1 MSSAYDDHL
10 SKDGRG
16 VSEEEV
22 QELAKQKA
30 HELFSVCDIE
40 QKGFITK
47 RDMQRLQNE
56 LPLLPDQ
63 LEAVFDS
70 LDDDGNGYLTL
81 EEFTE
86 GFGSYLGINFMGD
99 STMEGDDTLENVY
112 EGEERQEE
120 EKQFTDMME
129 NIGAKSLFDD
139 ENTIKNLWMKIRRD
153 EPEMV
158 GNFEEFLYKTST
170 DLRKKK
176 ADFDTLENALKS
188 KSTAHDEEVRKL
200 YEEMEYQ
207 IKKEKERILSEEQLK
222 ERNVRETLERDLEE
236 KDKQLQELLNRH
248 SEMEKKLE
256 TLNLV
261 ETETKQENE
270 KLAKDKEEL
279 EDMLMKSQV
288 GLEDSKMYIDQ
299 LRHQQKKEKQDR
311 ARSAIKLTESIALE
325 RESLV
330 KQLDTLKD
338 VNKRLRDDKDEAEI
352 RRILEAE
359 AGRST
364 PRKKELFK
372 QGSILGDYFP
382 TSRRKFESTA
392 ESIEESLDVDSGKE
406 DGYSDDDIECD
417 DDDLIEHNCANL
429 NNNDVLYV
437 DSDDKI
443 KGSYYGHD
451 SNIDQL
457 KSSDE
462 DEAGKTGSNKSR
474 HKPKRKIT
482 SKKPG
487 FHPISMHS
495 KRPVAPSSGDGVDDS
510 FEESGDNIDMMV
522 APAFEDSLVLSPTG
536 KRCSI
541 FFENLKSV
549 NMETVGVQT
558 EEEMIPKSELEK
570 FTSQISVDSSTNTD
584 IVEAKVD
591 NSSNTEENF
600 TRSDTVDSS
609 TNTDIESAD
618 DIQNNLL
625 EDMAVSSSIDCSTST
640 DDLEQTK
647 DELKLEL
654 PVCSVSVSTNTE
666 FNEYQQ
672 PENLESNLGRRDL
685 CNETMFKSESL
696 GVLESGKIS
705 DIDNSLEG
713 GSHKDFLRN
722 KKDFKLKRNNRVSD
736 NDENSIEMNRV
747 KPGVTTM
754 VLEHNDRFVI
764 PMDGPVRDRI
774 DFQGNDEVLQGTRGQ
789 PVGADIETN
798 EKGLESTVA
807 MRQRIFKVV
816 FVGDSGVGKSSF
828 IHRFCNDNFNPTFSA
843 TIGVDFQV
851 KSLNLGGQSI
861 VLQLWDTAGQERFR
875 SITKQYFRK
884 ADGVVIMYDVNS
896 EATYTNVRNWME
908 SVQEGVEEG
917 TVVLLVGNKT
927 DIAETEADRAVKTKD
942 GNKLSVEYD
951 GIFFETSAKMGNNVK
966 ESMEAMASILKE
978 KEDKEIEK
986 ALHLDDSATKKK
998 FCCG

>member
-22 QELAKQKA
+22 QEMAKQKA

-188 KSTAHDEEVRKL
+188 KSSAHDEEVRKL

-270 KLAKDKEEL
+270 KLAKDKDEL

-352 RRILEAE
+352 RRDLTSNPETDDLEQILEAE
-359 AGRST
+359 AGRSA

-429 NNNDVLYV
+429 NNNDVLYG

-451 SNIDQL
+451 SNILDQL

-474 HKPKRKIT
+474 QKPKRKIA

-487 FHPISMHS
+487 FHPIS
-495 KRPVAPSSGDGVDDS
+495 
-510 FEESGDNIDMMV
+510 
-522 APAFEDSLVLSPTG
+522 
-536 KRCSI
+536 
-541 FFENLKSV
+541 
-549 NMETVGVQT
+549 
-558 EEEMIPKSELEK
+558 
-570 FTSQISVDSSTNTD
+570 
-584 IVEAKVD
+584 
-591 NSSNTEENF
+591 
-600 TRSDTVDSS
+600 
-609 TNTDIESAD
+609 
-618 DIQNNLL
+618 
-625 EDMAVSSSIDCSTST
+625 
-640 DDLEQTK
+640 
-647 DELKLEL
+647 
-654 PVCSVSVSTNTE
+654 
-666 FNEYQQ
+666 
-672 PENLESNLGRRDL
+672 
-685 CNETMFKSESL
+685 
-696 GVLESGKIS
+696 
-705 DIDNSLEG
+705 
-713 GSHKDFLRN
+713 
-722 KKDFKLKRNNRVSD
+722 
-736 NDENSIEMNRV
+736 
-747 KPGVTTM
+747 
-754 VLEHNDRFVI
+754 
-764 PMDGPVRDRI
+764 

-927 DIAETEADRAVKTKD
+927 DIAESEADRAVKTKD

-978 KEDKEIEK
+978 KEDKDIEK
-986 ALHLDDSATKKK
+986 ALHLDDTATKKK

>member
-352 RRILEAE
+352 RRDLTSNPETDDLEQILEAE

-429 NNNDVLYV
+429 NNNDVLYG

-451 SNIDQL
+451 SNIPDQL

-474 HKPKRKIT
+474 HKPKRKIA

-487 FHPISMHS
+487 FHPIS
-495 KRPVAPSSGDGVDDS
+495 
-510 FEESGDNIDMMV
+510 
-522 APAFEDSLVLSPTG
+522 
-536 KRCSI
+536 
-541 FFENLKSV
+541 
-549 NMETVGVQT
+549 
-558 EEEMIPKSELEK
+558 
-570 FTSQISVDSSTNTD
+570 
-584 IVEAKVD
+584 
-591 NSSNTEENF
+591 
-600 TRSDTVDSS
+600 
-609 TNTDIESAD
+609 
-618 DIQNNLL
+618 
-625 EDMAVSSSIDCSTST
+625 
-640 DDLEQTK
+640 
-647 DELKLEL
+647 
-654 PVCSVSVSTNTE
+654 
-666 FNEYQQ
+666 
-672 PENLESNLGRRDL
+672 
-685 CNETMFKSESL
+685 
-696 GVLESGKIS
+696 
-705 DIDNSLEG
+705 
-713 GSHKDFLRN
+713 
-722 KKDFKLKRNNRVSD
+722 
-736 NDENSIEMNRV
+736 
-747 KPGVTTM
+747 
-754 VLEHNDRFVI
+754 
-764 PMDGPVRDRI
+764 
-774 DFQGNDEVLQGTRGQ
+774 DFQGNDEALQGTRGQ
-789 PVGADIETN
+789 PVGADVETN

-927 DIAETEADRAVKTKD
+927 DIAESEADRAVKTKD

>member
-352 RRILEAE
+352 RRDLTSNPETDDLEQILEAE

-487 FHPISMHS
+487 FHPIS
-495 KRPVAPSSGDGVDDS
+495 
-510 FEESGDNIDMMV
+510 
-522 APAFEDSLVLSPTG
+522 
-536 KRCSI
+536 
-541 FFENLKSV
+541 
-549 NMETVGVQT
+549 
-558 EEEMIPKSELEK
+558 
-570 FTSQISVDSSTNTD
+570 
-584 IVEAKVD
+584 
-591 NSSNTEENF
+591 
-600 TRSDTVDSS
+600 
-609 TNTDIESAD
+609 
-618 DIQNNLL
+618 
-625 EDMAVSSSIDCSTST
+625 
-640 DDLEQTK
+640 
-647 DELKLEL
+647 
-654 PVCSVSVSTNTE
+654 
-666 FNEYQQ
+666 
-672 PENLESNLGRRDL
+672 
-685 CNETMFKSESL
+685 
-696 GVLESGKIS
+696 
-705 DIDNSLEG
+705 
-713 GSHKDFLRN
+713 
-722 KKDFKLKRNNRVSD
+722 
-736 NDENSIEMNRV
+736 
-747 KPGVTTM
+747 
-754 VLEHNDRFVI
+754 
-764 PMDGPVRDRI
+764 

>member
-487 FHPISMHS
+487 FHPIS
-495 KRPVAPSSGDGVDDS
+495 
-510 FEESGDNIDMMV
+510 
-522 APAFEDSLVLSPTG
+522 
-536 KRCSI
+536 
-541 FFENLKSV
+541 
-549 NMETVGVQT
+549 
-558 EEEMIPKSELEK
+558 
-570 FTSQISVDSSTNTD
+570 
-584 IVEAKVD
+584 
-591 NSSNTEENF
+591 
-600 TRSDTVDSS
+600 
-609 TNTDIESAD
+609 
-618 DIQNNLL
+618 
-625 EDMAVSSSIDCSTST
+625 
-640 DDLEQTK
+640 
-647 DELKLEL
+647 
-654 PVCSVSVSTNTE
+654 
-666 FNEYQQ
+666 
-672 PENLESNLGRRDL
+672 
-685 CNETMFKSESL
+685 
-696 GVLESGKIS
+696 
-705 DIDNSLEG
+705 
-713 GSHKDFLRN
+713 
-722 KKDFKLKRNNRVSD
+722 
-736 NDENSIEMNRV
+736 
-747 KPGVTTM
+747 
-754 VLEHNDRFVI
+754 
-764 PMDGPVRDRI
+764 
-774 DFQGNDEVLQGTRGQ
+774 DFQGNDEALQGTRGQ
-789 PVGADIETN
+789 PVGADVETN

>member
-1 MSSAYDDHL
+1 
-10 SKDGRG
+10 
-16 VSEEEV
+16 
-22 QELAKQKA
+22 
-30 HELFSVCDIE
+30 
-40 QKGFITK
+40 
-47 RDMQRLQNE
+47 
-56 LPLLPDQ
+56 
-63 LEAVFDS
+63 
-70 LDDDGNGYLTL
+70 
-81 EEFTE
+81 
-86 GFGSYLGINFMGD
+86 MGD

-139 ENTIKNLWMKIRRD
+139 ENTIRHLWMKIRRD

-170 DLRKKK
+170 DLRKTK

-188 KSTAHDEEVRKL
+188 KSSAHDEEVRKL

-256 TLNLV
+256 VLNLV

-338 VNKRLRDDKDEAEI
+338 VNKKLRDDKDEAEI
-352 RRILEAE
+352 RRDLTSNPETDDPEQILEAE
-359 AGRST
+359 AGRSS

-392 ESIEESLDVDSGKE
+392 ESIEESLDVESGNE
-406 DGYSDDDIECD
+406 DGFSDDDIECD
-417 DDDLIEHNCANL
+417 DDDLIENNCANL
-429 NNNDVLYV
+429 NNNDILYG
-437 DSDDKI
+437 DSDDKV

-451 SNIDQL
+451 SNKLDQSL
-457 KSSDE
+457 RSSDE
-462 DEAGKTGSNKSR
+462 DEAGKTDSNKSR
-474 HKPKRKIT
+474 HKPKRKIP

-487 FHPISMHS
+487 FHPVSMHS
-495 KRPVAPSSGDGVDDS
+495 KRPVAPPSGDGVDDS
-510 FEESGDNIDMMV
+510 YEESGDNIDMMV

-536 KRCSI
+536 KRHSI

-549 NMETVGVQT
+549 DMETVAVQT

-570 FTSQISVDSSTNTD
+570 FTSSLSVDSSTNTD
-584 IVEAKVD
+584 IIESKGD
-591 NSSNTEENF
+591 NSSNTIENIS
-600 TRSDTVDSS
+600 RSDTVDSS
-609 TNTDIESAD
+609 TNTDIMESKVD
-618 DIQNNLL
+618 NSCNTVENMTRSDTIDSSTNTDIFEPTGDIENKSLK
-625 EDMAVSSSIDCSTST
+625 DMSVSCTIDCSTST
-640 DDLEQTK
+640 DDLEHTEEGIK
-647 DELKLEL
+647 SESS
-654 PVCSVSVSTNTE
+654 VCSVSVSTNTDFE
-666 FNEYQQ
+666 EYQSHEK
-672 PENLESNLGRRDL
+672 PESNLGLGDV
-685 CNETMFKSESL
+685 CNETNYKTESL
-696 GVLESGKIS
+696 GLLEGGKIS
-705 DIDNSLEG
+705 DIDNSFEV
-713 GSHKDFLRN
+713 GSQKDFNRN
-722 KKDFKLKRNNRVSD
+722 KKDFKLKRNNRISD
-736 NDENSIEMNRV
+736 GDENSIEMAKM
-747 KPGVTTM
+747 KPNIGVSTM

-764 PMDGPVRDRI
+764 PRDGPVRDRI
-774 DFQGNDEVLQGTRGQ
+774 DFHGNDEVLQGTRGQ

-798 EKGLESTVA
+798 EKGVESTVA

-851 KSLNLGGQSI
+851 KSLILGGQSI

-927 DIAETEADRAVKTKD
+927 DIAESESDRAVKTKD

-986 ALHLDDSATKKK
+986 ALHLDDSAAKKK

>member
-22 QELAKQKA
+22 QQMAKQKA

-139 ENTIKNLWMKIRRD
+139 ENTIRHLWMKIRRD

-170 DLRKKK
+170 DLRKTK

-188 KSTAHDEEVRKL
+188 KSSAHDEEVRKL

-256 TLNLV
+256 VLNLV

-338 VNKRLRDDKDEAEI
+338 VNKKLRDDKDEAEI
-352 RRILEAE
+352 RRDLTSNPETDDPEQILEAE
-359 AGRST
+359 AGRSS

-392 ESIEESLDVDSGKE
+392 ESIEESLDVESGNE
-406 DGYSDDDIECD
+406 DGFSDDDIECD
-417 DDDLIEHNCANL
+417 DDDLIENNCANL
-429 NNNDVLYV
+429 NNNDILYG
-437 DSDDKI
+437 DSDDKV

-451 SNIDQL
+451 SNKLDQSL
-457 KSSDE
+457 RSSDE
-462 DEAGKTGSNKSR
+462 DEAGKTDSNKSR
-474 HKPKRKIT
+474 HKPKRKIP

-487 FHPISMHS
+487 FHP
-495 KRPVAPSSGDGVDDS
+495 
-510 FEESGDNIDMMV
+510 
-522 APAFEDSLVLSPTG
+522 
-536 KRCSI
+536 
-541 FFENLKSV
+541 
-549 NMETVGVQT
+549 
-558 EEEMIPKSELEK
+558 
-570 FTSQISVDSSTNTD
+570 
-584 IVEAKVD
+584 
-591 NSSNTEENF
+591 
-600 TRSDTVDSS
+600 
-609 TNTDIESAD
+609 
-618 DIQNNLL
+618 
-625 EDMAVSSSIDCSTST
+625 
-640 DDLEQTK
+640 
-647 DELKLEL
+647 
-654 PVCSVSVSTNTE
+654 
-666 FNEYQQ
+666 
-672 PENLESNLGRRDL
+672 
-685 CNETMFKSESL
+685 
-696 GVLESGKIS
+696 
-705 DIDNSLEG
+705 
-713 GSHKDFLRN
+713 
-722 KKDFKLKRNNRVSD
+722 VSD
-736 NDENSIEMNRV
+736 F
-747 KPGVTTM
+747 
-754 VLEHNDRFVI
+754 H
-764 PMDGPVRDRI
+764 
-774 DFQGNDEVLQGTRGQ
+774 GNDEVLQGTRGQ

-798 EKGLESTVA
+798 EKGVESTVA

-851 KSLNLGGQSI
+851 KSLILGGQSI

-927 DIAETEADRAVKTKD
+927 DIAESESDRAVKTKD

-986 ALHLDDSATKKK
+986 ALHLDDSAAKKK

>member
-1 MSSAYDDHL
+1 
-10 SKDGRG
+10 
-16 VSEEEV
+16 
-22 QELAKQKA
+22 
-30 HELFSVCDIE
+30 
-40 QKGFITK
+40 
-47 RDMQRLQNE
+47 
-56 LPLLPDQ
+56 
-63 LEAVFDS
+63 
-70 LDDDGNGYLTL
+70 
-81 EEFTE
+81 
-86 GFGSYLGINFMGD
+86 MGD

-487 FHPISMHS
+487 FHPIS
-495 KRPVAPSSGDGVDDS
+495 
-510 FEESGDNIDMMV
+510 
-522 APAFEDSLVLSPTG
+522 
-536 KRCSI
+536 
-541 FFENLKSV
+541 
-549 NMETVGVQT
+549 
-558 EEEMIPKSELEK
+558 
-570 FTSQISVDSSTNTD
+570 
-584 IVEAKVD
+584 
-591 NSSNTEENF
+591 
-600 TRSDTVDSS
+600 
-609 TNTDIESAD
+609 
-618 DIQNNLL
+618 
-625 EDMAVSSSIDCSTST
+625 
-640 DDLEQTK
+640 
-647 DELKLEL
+647 
-654 PVCSVSVSTNTE
+654 
-666 FNEYQQ
+666 
-672 PENLESNLGRRDL
+672 
-685 CNETMFKSESL
+685 
-696 GVLESGKIS
+696 
-705 DIDNSLEG
+705 
-713 GSHKDFLRN
+713 
-722 KKDFKLKRNNRVSD
+722 
-736 NDENSIEMNRV
+736 
-747 KPGVTTM
+747 
-754 VLEHNDRFVI
+754 
-764 PMDGPVRDRI
+764 
-774 DFQGNDEVLQGTRGQ
+774 DFQGNDEALQGTRGQ
-789 PVGADIETN
+789 PVGADVETN

>member
-1 MSSAYDDHL
+1 
-10 SKDGRG
+10 
-16 VSEEEV
+16 
-22 QELAKQKA
+22 
-30 HELFSVCDIE
+30 
-40 QKGFITK
+40 
-47 RDMQRLQNE
+47 
-56 LPLLPDQ
+56 
-63 LEAVFDS
+63 
-70 LDDDGNGYLTL
+70 
-81 EEFTE
+81 
-86 GFGSYLGINFMGD
+86 
-99 STMEGDDTLENVY
+99 MEGDDTLENVY

-248 SEMEKKLE
+248 AEMEKKLE

-352 RRILEAE
+352 RRDLTSNPETDDLEQILEAE

-392 ESIEESLDVDSGKE
+392 ESIEESLD
-406 DGYSDDDIECD
+406 
-417 DDDLIEHNCANL
+417 
-429 NNNDVLYV
+429 
-437 DSDDKI
+437 
-443 KGSYYGHD
+443 
-451 SNIDQL
+451 DQL

-474 HKPKRKIT
+474 HKPKRKIP

-487 FHPISMHS
+487 FHPIS
-495 KRPVAPSSGDGVDDS
+495 
-510 FEESGDNIDMMV
+510 
-522 APAFEDSLVLSPTG
+522 
-536 KRCSI
+536 
-541 FFENLKSV
+541 
-549 NMETVGVQT
+549 
-558 EEEMIPKSELEK
+558 
-570 FTSQISVDSSTNTD
+570 
-584 IVEAKVD
+584 
-591 NSSNTEENF
+591 
-600 TRSDTVDSS
+600 
-609 TNTDIESAD
+609 
-618 DIQNNLL
+618 
-625 EDMAVSSSIDCSTST
+625 
-640 DDLEQTK
+640 
-647 DELKLEL
+647 
-654 PVCSVSVSTNTE
+654 
-666 FNEYQQ
+666 
-672 PENLESNLGRRDL
+672 
-685 CNETMFKSESL
+685 
-696 GVLESGKIS
+696 
-705 DIDNSLEG
+705 
-713 GSHKDFLRN
+713 
-722 KKDFKLKRNNRVSD
+722 
-736 NDENSIEMNRV
+736 
-747 KPGVTTM
+747 
-754 VLEHNDRFVI
+754 
-764 PMDGPVRDRI
+764 
-774 DFQGNDEVLQGTRGQ
+774 DFQGNDEALQGTRGQ
-789 PVGADIETN
+789 PVGADVETN

-927 DIAETEADRAVKTKD
+927 DIAESEADRAVKTKD

-966 ESMEAMASILKE
+966 ESMEAMAR
-978 KEDKEIEK
+978 
-986 ALHLDDSATKKK
+986 
-998 FCCG
+998 